1 MASIFTADQQA
12 SAGRPVRGG
21 LLANFIDNQ
30 WHEIHPASSTAIFNP
45 ATGEELARV
54 PLCGPDEVAAAVR
67 AAEAAFPAWR
77 DTPVTDRVQHLF
89 RYKQVLEEHFEE
101 LSRQVVEENGKTLE
115 EARGEVRRGIEV
127 VDFACGMP
135 TLMMGETVEQI
146 ARGIDS
152 NSVRVPL
159 GVVAGICP
167 FNFPAMI
174 PLWMF
179 PIAAAA
185 GNTFVLKPSDK
196 TPLTGMLLAQLA
208 SQSSFPRGVLN
219 LVHGAHAA
227 AEALMSHPAVKAIS
241 FVGSAPVAREVYRTS
256 AANGKRVQALAGAK
270 NHLVVMPDAELESTV
285 KAILSSAFGSAGQR
299 CLAGSVVVAVGAI
312 CEPLIGRLR
321 EEASRLQLG
330 SGLEQDVAM
339 GPLVHEEACA
349 RVHGYIDKGLQEG
362 ARLILDGRDLK
373 AGARSDGY
381 FLGPCIFDEVRP
393 EMAIA
398 REEIFGPVLSVI
410 RTTDLDEAL
419 AAVNSSSFG
428 NAASIFTR
436 SGEAARKFR
445 TRVEAGMVGV
455 NIGVAAPMAFF
466 SFTGWKGS
474 FFGDLHATGKDAV
487 RFYTENRVVI
497 ERW

>member
-1 MASIFTADQQA
+1 MSSILPINRKAA
-12 SAGRPVRGG
+12 RGRSVPGG
-21 LLANFIDNQ
+21 LLANFVDNQ
-30 WHEIHPASSTAIFNP
+30 WREVHPSASTAVMNP

-54 PLCGPDEVAAAVR
+54 PLCGTEEIDTAVR
-67 AAEAAFPAWR
+67 AAAAAFPAWR
-77 DTPVTDRVQHLF
+77 DTPVVDRVQHLF
-89 RYKQVLEEHFEE
+89 RYKQLLEDHFDKV
-101 LSRQVVEENGKTLE
+101 SRQIVEENGKTLE
-115 EARGEVRRGIEV
+115 EARGEMRRGIEV

-146 ARGIDS
+146 AKQIDS
-152 NSVRVPL
+152 YSVRVPL

-179 PIAAAA
+179 PIAVAA

-196 TPLTGMLLAQLA
+196 TPLTGVYLAHLA
-208 SQSSFPRGVLN
+208 SQSGFPPGVLN
-219 LVHGAHAA
+219 VVHGAQAA
-227 AEALMSHPAVKAIS
+227 ADALMSHPAVKAIS
-241 FVGSAPVAREVYRTS
+241 FVGSAPVAREIYRMS

-270 NHLVVMPDAELESTV
+270 NHLVVMPDAELEPTV

-299 CLAGSVVVAVGAI
+299 CLAGSVVVAVG
-312 CEPLIGRLR
+312 EIGDALVAQLT
-321 EEASRLQLG
+321 EKASRMHLG
-330 SGLEQDVAM
+330 SGLEPDVVL
-339 GPLVHEEACA
+339 GPVVHEDA
-349 RVHGYIDKGLQEG
+349 RTRVRSYIESGIKEG
-362 ARLILDGRDLK
+362 ARLVLDGREPKL
-373 AGARSDGY
+373 AGRSDGY

-393 EMAIA
+393 QMTIA

-410 RTTDLDEAL
+410 RTRDLNEAL
-419 AAVNSSSFG
+419 AAVNSSRFG
-428 NAASIFTR
+428 NAASIFTQ

-445 TRVEAGMVGV
+445 TKVEAGMVGV

-466 SFTGWKGS
+466 SFSGWKGS

-487 RFYTENRVVI
+487 RFYTENRVII